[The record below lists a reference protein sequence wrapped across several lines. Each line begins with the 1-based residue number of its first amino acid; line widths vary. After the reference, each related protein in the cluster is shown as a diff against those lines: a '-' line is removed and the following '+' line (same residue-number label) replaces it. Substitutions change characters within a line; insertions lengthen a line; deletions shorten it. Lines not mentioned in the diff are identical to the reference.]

1 MSDLE
6 NIMLCEKLEKI
17 NVRFHLYELRKVVK
31 FMETGSRMVVT
42 RSQGEGG
49 KESCLMNITV
59 SNLQDG
65 KVLKLC
71 FSTMSINTTVHLKM
85 VMLAFMLYVNNKI
98 YKLV

>member
-1 MSDLE
+1 
-6 NIMLCEKLEKI
+6 
-17 NVRFHLYELRKVVK
+17 
-31 FMETGSRMVVT
+31 
-42 RSQGEGG
+42 
-49 KESCLMNITV
+49 MNITV

-65 KVLKLC
+65 KVLKFC